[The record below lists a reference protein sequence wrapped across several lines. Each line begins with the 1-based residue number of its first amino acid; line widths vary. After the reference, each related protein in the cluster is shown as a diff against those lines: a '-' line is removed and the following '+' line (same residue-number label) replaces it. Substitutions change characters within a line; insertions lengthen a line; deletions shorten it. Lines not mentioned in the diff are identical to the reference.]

1 MKARRKR
8 GGVCLVPPSWGS
20 ALKAKPPYPIR
31 AAAPEA
37 TWSQIHVANLPKI
50 RSLTV
55 RTVRDNTFCLAQV
68 ALFIYIELFCLW
80 PGINKFTKK
89 IRKPNAVD
97 NNELMDFLSRIPSD
111 VEVVRWITP
120 SLWNHCSAIVQQS
133 AKNCRSRKKNP
144 PWNKYHEI

>member
-1 MKARRKR
+1 MKARRKG
-8 GGVCLVPPSWGS
+8 GGVCLLPPSWGS

-31 AAAPEA
+31 AAPEA
-37 TWSQIHVANLPKI
+37 TLSQIHVANLPKI

-133 AKNCRSRKKNP
+133 AKNCGSRKKNP

>member
-1 MKARRKR
+1 MKARRKG
-8 GGVCLVPPSWGS
+8 GGVCLVAPSWGS

-31 AAAPEA
+31 AAPKA
-37 TWSQIHVANLPKI
+37 TLSQIHVANLPKI

-133 AKNCRSRKKNP
+133 AKNCGSRKKNP